1 LGVITIKSLKNNLQ
15 AFSQAG
21 GFINTNLKDFQE
33 NGIQQKDAHLNVI
46 WQNDAHRKYIHLNG
60 NMTKPAVE

>member
-1 LGVITIKSLKNNLQ
+1 LGLITIKSLKNNLQ

-33 NGIQQKDAHLNVI
+33 NGIQQKDARLNAI
-46 WQNDAHRKYIHLNG
+46 LQNDAHLKDIHMNGYI
-60 NMTKPAVE
+60 TKHAVE